1 MRLRD
6 LLYVFVLVNRHFGP
20 WRLMLCDQVVL
31 THLQVLFINI
41 GERLLDRLG
50 GMSSENLIHY

>member
-31 THLQVLFINI
+31 TNLQVLMINI
-41 GERLLDRLG
+41 GECPRDRLG
-50 GMSSENLIHY
+50 GTPTENLIHY